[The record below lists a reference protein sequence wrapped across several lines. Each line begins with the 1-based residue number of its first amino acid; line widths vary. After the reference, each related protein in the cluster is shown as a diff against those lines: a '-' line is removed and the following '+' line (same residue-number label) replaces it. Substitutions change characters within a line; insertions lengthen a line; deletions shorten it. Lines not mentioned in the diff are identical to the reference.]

1 MKRLFR
7 YSGNKSKLL
16 GLYRPIPK
24 GVTRV
29 VEPYL
34 GSGAF
39 LMNTHLPGVG
49 YEINGHLCAMWEWLK
64 QTSANELHHL
74 DSVVREWKAKT
85 EKPDVRD
92 MNLELGPQTYV
103 RVNCCSVVVGQLS
116 SWKIYP
122 QNNLP
127 VEETVKCLPRLKDIQ
142 VFNARGE
149 THTPQD
155 GDLLFVDP
163 PYVGTV
169 GNYLEKGKQTKQIEK
184 EYDPQDTIKFLD
196 GVRCPVILTYGSN
209 AKELFPQYEW
219 EIVKVVKV
227 PNMRKGGT
235 VDRNEMVAYIN
246 F

>member
-1 MKRLFR
+1 MNRLFR

-39 LMNTHLPGVG
+39 TINSKLNGVG
-49 YEINGHLCAMWEWLK
+49 YEINQNLYSMWMWLK
-64 QTSANELHHL
+64 QTTANELHDL
-74 DSVVREWKAKT
+74 YATVEAWKQKT

-92 MNLELGPQTYV
+92 MKLDIGPQTYV

-116 SWKIYP
+116 SWKVYP
-122 QNNLP
+122 QNRLP
-127 VEETVKCLPRLKDIQ
+127 VEETVKCLPRLACID
-142 VFNARGE
+142 VFNQRGE
-149 THTPQD
+149 THVPHE

-169 GNYLEKGKQTKQIEK
+169 GNYLEKGTQIKQIEK
-184 EYDPQDTIKFLD
+184 EYNPQDTIDFLKD
-196 GVRCPVILTYGSN
+196 VKCPVIFTYGSN
-209 AKELFPQYEW
+209 AKEIFPQYDW
-219 EIVKVVKV
+219 EVVKTVKV